1 MRILVDTVT
10 FLFAMESP
18 ERLSRRAKSILANP
32 SAALELSVISIV
44 EIALKNSS
52 GKIALSKDQLITAQ
66 GKLRMKV
73 LPFEEQHSWELFGL
87 ALHHRDPFD
96 RQIIAQALSE
106 NIPVLTCDPEFLK
119 YRGLEVLW

>member
-52 GKIALSKDQLITAQ
+52 GKIALSKDQLLTAQ